1 MKTSE
6 NKSGT
11 TQRLRG
17 EGNEA
22 KEKVKEKKT
31 QEKNVSIREK

>member
-11 TQRLRG
+11 MRRLRG
-17 EGNEA
+17 EGNEVEEEVTRL
-22 KEKVKEKKT
+22 K
-31 QEKNVSIREK
+31 RR